1 MLFRCPE
8 CRTRRKDWGLF
19 TQHLNASGHRVCTC
33 GGYHYPHRKGWG
45 CCHHNPLGAMHAA
58 SRQGEGPEVL
68 LKIAASI
75 VSDAPDLAGKV
86 NELCAS
92 WNLKECDGSE
102 IV

>member
-19 TQHLNASGHRVCTC
+19 TQHLKASGHRVCTC
-33 GGYHYPHRKGWG
+33 GGYHYKHRPGSPY
-45 CCHHNPLGAMHAA
+45 CVHNPLGAMYVA

-68 LKIAASI
+68 LQIAASI